1 MASEAMPIM
10 DGKLDQ
16 SLDDANDD
24 LRAREP
30 YLKTDPEVCV
40 ECIGERERCAL
51 VEKVNYRNEDTH
63 IYFIR
68 GKEAPKCIKEASK
81 AVPVSDRRTSKRSRR
96 TSSENL
102 VSLKVSSST
111 SVYQLNLLGVCYRS
125 LRRIRSFTKV
135 MLRLKMTDKIVFFMG
150 MFFG

>member
-1 MASEAMPIM
+1 
-10 DGKLDQ
+10 
-16 SLDDANDD
+16 
-24 LRAREP
+24 
-30 YLKTDPEVCV
+30 
-40 ECIGERERCAL
+40 
-51 VEKVNYRNEDTH
+51 VEKVNYRNEDIH

-111 SVYQLNLLGVCYRS
+111 SVYHLNLLGVCYRS

-150 MFFG
+150 MFFGRETEIYENRETRFQSRRVIHYRPRKALEGLY

>member
-1 MASEAMPIM
+1 M
-10 DGKLDQ
+10 
-16 SLDDANDD
+16 
-24 LRAREP
+24 
-30 YLKTDPEVCV
+30 
-40 ECIGERERCAL
+40 
-51 VEKVNYRNEDTH
+51 EKVNYRNEDIH

-111 SVYQLNLLGVCYRS
+111 SVYQLNLLGVCYRY
-125 LRRIRSFTKV
+125 F
-135 MLRLKMTDKIVFFMG
+135 DYKIVASAVTNWYLFNSACLKGTGSFAFPSRSAACFLVSYYFYTPASLDDG
-150 MFFG
+150 KLFK